1 MDLETLNNKKS
12 HILGQIRA
20 YEELQSGLEQIEKY
34 NRENH
39 VNDELKVYTLAYEPH
54 LEEITGSVVAE
65 KIEQLTDNLLTISEK
80 INNIKM
86 MAK

>member
-1 MDLETLNNKKS
+1 MDLETLNNKKND
-12 HILGQIRA
+12 ILGQLRA

-39 VNDELKVYTLAYEPH
+39 TNDELKVYTMAYEPH
-54 LEEITGSVVAE
+54 LEEITGIIVAE
-65 KIEQLTDNLLTISEK
+65 KIEKLTNNLLTVSEK
-80 INNIKM
+80 INHIKM